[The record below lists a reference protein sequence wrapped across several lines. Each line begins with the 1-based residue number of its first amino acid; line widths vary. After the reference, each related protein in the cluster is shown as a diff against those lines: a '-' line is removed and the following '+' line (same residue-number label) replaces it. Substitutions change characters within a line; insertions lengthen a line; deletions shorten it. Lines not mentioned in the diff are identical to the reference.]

1 MSISTYRQRLKNKVR
16 RVMMRPP
23 LSIVGDLF
31 LDLAIFRK
39 IWRETQKIA
48 SEIYSR
54 DSTNPQQRIVKQ

>member
-48 SEIYSR
+48 SENYSR

>member
-1 MSISTYRQRLKNKVR
+1 
-16 RVMMRPP
+16 MMRPP

-48 SEIYSR
+48 SENYSR